1 MPLDGGGRPGFMTTR
16 MWFVWL
22 LRGDI
27 RQGARIDSDEG
38 QREFVVWWLLWGHQE
53 YYPDWTAAPE
63 QLAVAME
70 PVSVEGRPV
79 PRLLLRLHRTSKD
92 LQKLFDIGTA
102 AGRAEY
108 FAWYGLYGKRDLPIA
123 PPLPTYA
130 APASRQ
136 LARPAAAGLRTTA
149 VLRAETGGRQLRS
162 AADHPAAHAS
172 SARSSSVPA
181 SLVSASA
188 PQSVERRVRRAKPVG
203 GASRFGANL
212 VGFAYG
218 ELGIGEDV
226 RMLSLSLT
234 EVGVEHVVVDVPT
247 LAHTRSEDRSV
258 AGRVLDRIRYP
269 VTIFCVSPF
278 DTGEL
283 HARGRD
289 DLFAA
294 DYNIGYW
301 PWELPDMPPV
311 WREVY
316 GLVDEVWAASRY
328 TAAAFQRSAPV
339 PVQVLPPCVDIP
351 GLAKVRAAARKLRD
365 SRPDRFRFFYP
376 FDRNSYL
383 ARKNPGAAIEAFR
396 RAFSPDD
403 GGVELV
409 LRVNGES
416 GNDEDVAKLRHA
428 VLADQRI
435 VLREGTLPKADAL
448 ALLASSDCLV
458 SPHRA
463 EGFGRNI
470 AEAILL
476 QVPVVATRFGGCV
489 DFLYGDE
496 AIDWRPVGIRDGE
509 YPFAHGQWWA
519 EPDIEHL
526 ARRMQEIRASRL
538 QRGERAT
545 GERRAQFQSV
555 YGPGAAG
562 ARYAARLH
570 DIRAQRPGADGRP
583 LLRAGL

>member
-1 MPLDGGGRPGFMTTR
+1 MPILPDRTGRPGFMTTR

-27 RQGARIDSDEG
+27 RKGEPIDSDEG

-53 YYPDWTAAPE
+53 YCPDWTAAPE

-70 PVSVEGRPV
+70 PVMVEGRAM
-79 PRLLLRLHRTSKD
+79 PRLLHQLHRGSKD
-92 LQKLFDIGTA
+92 LQRLFDLGTA

-108 FAWYGLYGKRDLPIA
+108 FAWYRLNGHRELPIA
-123 PPLPTYA
+123 PPLPPNA
-130 APASRQ
+130 H
-136 LARPAAAGLRTTA
+136 PAANGLRTA
-149 VLRAETGGRQLRS
+149 AALRAQASGR
-162 AADHPAAHAS
+162 AARTSPDAALAG
-172 SARSSSVPA
+172 SSV
-181 SLVSASA
+181 
-188 PQSVERRVRRAKPVG
+188 RHRARGATPG
-203 GASRFGANL
+203 GAVRFGANL

-226 RMLSLSLT
+226 RMLSLSLAAA
-234 EVGVEHVVVDVPT
+234 GVEHVVIDVPT
-247 LAHTRSEDRSV
+247 LAHTRNHDRSV
-258 AGRVLDRIRYP
+258 ASRVYDCICYP

-283 HARGRD
+283 YARGRN

-301 PWELPDMPPV
+301 PWELPDMPAV
-311 WREVY
+311 WHEVF

-328 TAAAFQRSAPV
+328 TGAAFQRSAPV
-339 PVQVLPPCVDIP
+339 PVHVLPPCVDLP
-351 GLAKVRAAARKLRD
+351 GLAKVRAAARKLRG
-365 SRPDRFRFFYP
+365 SGPDRFRFFYP

-396 RAFSPDD
+396 RAFPPDD
-403 GGVELV
+403 RGVELV

-416 GNDEDVAKLRHA
+416 GNDGDVAKLRNA
-428 VLADQRI
+428 VQADQRI

-448 ALLASSDCLV
+448 ALLAASDCLV

-476 QVPVVATRFGGCV
+476 QVPVLATRFGGCV
-489 DFLYGDE
+489 DFLRGEE
-496 AIDWRPVGIRDGE
+496 AIDWQPVAIRDGE

-519 EPDIEHL
+519 DPDVGHL
-526 ARRMQEIRASRL
+526 ARRMQEIRAA
-538 QRGERAT
+538 RGAGSEGAA
-545 GERRAQFQSV
+545 GERRGQFRGV
-555 YGPGAAG
+555 YGSAAAG
-562 ARYAARLH
+562 TRYAARLREIH
-570 DIRAQRPGADGRP
+570 MLRAKPGRPQPGAAR
-583 LLRAGL
+583 RA